1 MAIERCLFMSNKENR
16 EVQIGDIY
24 QDRDRRAQGRK
35 VQVVKLE
42 DDTAIC
48 LALTAKDG
56 APLDNNKTTR
66 IKIRRLQTNAYQW
79 LENVPLKTDTTEQSQ
94 TQLV

>member
-1 MAIERCLFMSNKENR
+1 MSDKEKR

-35 VQVVKLE
+35 VQVARLE

-56 APLDNNKTTR
+56 SPLDNNKTTR
-66 IKIRRLQTNAYQW
+66 IKIRRFHTSAYQW
-79 LENVPLKTDTTEQSQ
+79 LENAPLKTDATEQTP